1 MLLSL
6 ILIFVV
12 ALLGGF
18 VPFLL
23 TLTHRRMQVALS
35 LISGILL
42 GISIFDLVP
51 HAFEGF
57 LAAGREVHD
66 SMHTVGWWILIGF
79 LSLFILERFAC
90 FHHHDVEGDSCGHD
104 HGTSWQG
111 ALIGLCI
118 HALLAGVALGAASS
132 DTAALFAISIAII
145 LHKPFD
151 SLALI
156 TLMQADGRSKAL
168 RFWMN
173 LAYALV
179 TPLGA
184 VLGLYLGEA
193 SQSIAAMAI
202 AFAAGMLLCIALSDL
217 LPELQFHR
225 HDRVLLTVSLL
236 VGLAI
241 SWSVTL
247 VHSHDHDHDHG
258 GNHDHGHEGGHG
270 HDHGHDH
277 GDGHH
282 HDHDHTSLNIVEPD
296 ILWSLKEA

>member
-57 LAAGREVHD
+57 LAAGGEVHD

-202 AFAAGMLLCIALSDL
+202 ASKTHHNRQPIFIIRCVAETKKLFGSD
-217 LPELQFHR
+217 
-225 HDRVLLTVSLL
+225 SLRY
-236 VGLAI
+236 G
-241 SWSVTL
+241 SYS
-247 VHSHDHDHDHG
+247 
-258 GNHDHGHEGGHG
+258 
-270 HDHGHDH
+270 
-277 GDGHH
+277 
-282 HDHDHTSLNIVEPD
+282 P
-296 ILWSLKEA
+296 

>member
-1 MLLSL
+1 
-6 ILIFVV
+6 
-12 ALLGGF
+12 
-18 VPFLL
+18 
-23 TLTHRRMQVALS
+23 
-35 LISGILL
+35 
-42 GISIFDLVP
+42 
-51 HAFEGF
+51 
-57 LAAGREVHD
+57 
-66 SMHTVGWWILIGF
+66 
-79 LSLFILERFAC
+79 
-90 FHHHDVEGDSCGHD
+90 
-104 HGTSWQG
+104 
-111 ALIGLCI
+111 
-118 HALLAGVALGAASS
+118 
-132 DTAALFAISIAII
+132 
-145 LHKPFD
+145 
-151 SLALI
+151 
-156 TLMQADGRSKAL
+156 MQADGRSKAL

>member
-1 MLLSL
+1 MMS
-6 ILIFVV
+6 
-12 ALLGGF
+12 
-18 VPFLL
+18 
-23 TLTHRRMQVALS
+23 R
-35 LISGILL
+35 
-42 GISIFDLVP
+42 
-51 HAFEGF
+51 
-57 LAAGREVHD
+57 
-66 SMHTVGWWILIGF
+66 
-79 LSLFILERFAC
+79 
-90 FHHHDVEGDSCGHD
+90 GDSRARPWHLLA
-104 HGTSWQG
+104 G

-118 HALLAGVALGAASS
+118 HALLAGVLGAASS

-179 TPLGA
+179 TPLAA

-225 HDRVLLTVSLL
+225 DRVLLTVSLL

-258 GNHDHGHEGGHG
+258 GNHDHGHEEATATTTGMITGT
-270 HDHGHDH
+270 DIITTY
-277 GDGHH
+277 
-282 HDHDHTSLNIVEPD
+282 DHTSLNIVEPD

>member
-168 RFWMN
+168 LFWMN